1 VDWTTIVSDVLIK
14 IVVPVVAA
22 IAGGWAAKWLKA
34 KGVQISEETVRAK
47 LSAYMETLVRWA
59 EQRLRDKTG
68 AQKKKAVEAMLT
80 QLGYDPKDPLVAAEL
95 EATVN
100 RLYPNFEVAPDA
112 EGDCAF
118 CDPIPGAEESD
129 GD

>member
-1 VDWTTIVSDVLIK
+1 MLFDVVK
-14 IVVPVVAA
+14 IAVPAVV
-22 IAGGWAAKWLKA
+22 GFYLTKWLKE
-34 KGVQISEETVRAK
+34 KGVQVSEETVRAK

-112 EGDCAF
+112 EGDGDCAF
-118 CDPIPGAEESD
+118 CDPIPGAEDSD